1 MTPPERDRVVVYLEQ
16 TKILVLDSTATLSDA
31 QWRFKP
37 APEAWS
43 AAECIEHIALV
54 ETHLLQV
61 IQKMAASSAA
71 PPEVL
76 AALVGKEEL
85 LVKMVRSRSRKVVAP
100 EGARPANRFREIA
113 ALRGH
118 FSDVRDRTIA
128 YVRTTTDPIRTRVHP
143 HFVLG
148 PLDGYQWLMFLGAHS
163 ERHLKQLQ
171 EGLALSQ
178 HA

>member
-1 MTPPERDRVVVYLEQ
+1 VTPSERDRVVAYLEQ
-16 TKILVLDSTATLSDA
+16 TKILVLDSTATLTDA

-37 APEAWS
+37 APEVWS

-54 ETHLLQV
+54 ETHLLHV
-61 IQKMAASSAA
+61 IGGMAASPAA

-76 AALVGKEEL
+76 AAAAGKEEL

-100 EGARPANRFREIA
+100 EGARPANRFPEIP
-113 ALRGH
+113 ALRAH

-143 HFVLG
+143 HFILG
-148 PLDGYQWLMFLGAHS
+148 PLDGYQWLMFLGAHA

-171 EGLALSQ
+171 EGLAVSR